1 MVKTKIEFVCREC
14 GASHHQWA
22 GQCLEC
28 KAWNTLEEIV
38 ISKATSS
45 KPESLKDLP
54 ASKVQNLSQIST
66 ENKTRLTT
74 GLSELDRT
82 LGGGL
87 VDGSVVLIGG
97 DPGIGKSTLILQ
109 ALAAINQ
116 SDTTLY
122 VSGEESAEQVSERA
136 IRLGIK
142 EDILFIGETHLEKI
156 LKLSKEIQP
165 KVIVIDSIQTMVTD
179 LSNSAPG
186 SVSQVRDCAAQLTQ
200 YTKQTQTILIM
211 IGHVTKGGALAG
223 PRILEHMVDTVLY
236 FEGDAGG
243 RYRVIRAV
251 KNRYGSVNEISVFAM
266 SEKGLQQVSNPS
278 SIFLSNQKKPSP
290 GSMVMVVREATRPL
304 LIEIQA
310 LVDQAN
316 GPAKRVSVGL
326 DQNRLSLQL
335 AILHKHGGIATFD
348 QDVFVNVVGGIKVSE
363 TASDLVVMMAIASSL
378 RNKVIPKDWIAFG
391 EVGLSGEVRPVFNAS
406 ERLSEAQKQG
416 FKVAIIPKA
425 NAPKKANKAIK
436 IVPIEFL
443 NQAIRYL
450 VESASDL

>member
-1 MVKTKIEFVCREC
+1 MAKTKIEFVCREC
-14 GASHHQWA
+14 GASHYQWA

-28 KAWNTLEEIV
+28 KAWNTLEEVV
-38 ISKATSS
+38 ISQVTSS
-45 KPESLKDLP
+45 RPESLKDLP
-54 ASKVQNLSQIST
+54 ASKVQNLSEITS
-66 ENKTRLTT
+66 ENKKRLTT

-116 SDTTLY
+116 SNATLY
-122 VSGEESAEQVSERA
+122 VSGEESAEQVSGRA
-136 IRLGIK
+136 VRLGIK
-142 EDILFIGETHLEKI
+142 EDILFISETHLEKI
-156 LKLSKEIQP
+156 LKLSKEVQP

-179 LSNSAPG
+179 LSASAPG

-200 YTKQTQTILIM
+200 YTKKTHTILIL

-243 RYRVIRAV
+243 RYRIIRAV
-251 KNRYGSVNEISVFAM
+251 KNRYGSVNEISVFGM
-266 SEKGLQQVSNPS
+266 SGKGLQQVSNPS
-278 SIFLSNQKKPSP
+278 SIFLSNQKTPSP

-378 RNKVIPKDWIAFG
+378 KDKVIPKDWIAFG

-425 NAPKKANKAIK
+425 NTPKKADKGIK

-450 VESASDL
+450 VEST

>member
-1 MVKTKIEFVCREC
+1 MAKTKIEFVCREC
-14 GASHHQWA
+14 GASHYQWA

-28 KAWNTLEEIV
+28 KAWNTLEEVV
-38 ISKATSS
+38 ISQVTSS
-45 KPESLKDLP
+45 RPESLKDLP
-54 ASKVQNLSQIST
+54 ASKVQNLSEITT

-109 ALAAINQ
+109 ALAAINR
-116 SDTTLY
+116 SNATLY

-136 IRLGIK
+136 FRLGIK
-142 EDILFIGETHLEKI
+142 EDILFISETHLEKI
-156 LKLSKEIQP
+156 LKISKEVQP

-179 LSNSAPG
+179 LSASAPG

-200 YTKQTQTILIM
+200 YTKQTHTILIM

-223 PRILEHMVDTVLY
+223 PRILEHMVDAVLY

-266 SEKGLQQVSNPS
+266 SGKGLQQISNPS
-278 SIFLSNQKKPSP
+278 SIFLSNQKTPSP

-378 RNKVIPKDWIAFG
+378 RDKVIPKDWIAFG

-416 FKVAIIPKA
+416 FKVAIIPKS
-425 NAPKKANKAIK
+425 NAPKKTDKGIK

-450 VESASDL
+450 VEST

>member
-1 MVKTKIEFVCREC
+1 MAKTKIEFVCREC
-14 GASHHQWA
+14 GASHYQWA

-38 ISKATSS
+38 VSQVTSS
-45 KPESLKDLP
+45 RPESLKDLP
-54 ASKVQNLSQIST
+54 ASKVQNLSEITT
-66 ENKTRLTT
+66 ENNTRLTT

-109 ALAAINQ
+109 ALAAINR
-116 SDTTLY
+116 SNATLY

-142 EDILFIGETHLEKI
+142 ADILFISETHLEKI
-156 LKLSKEIQP
+156 LKLSKEVQP

-179 LSNSAPG
+179 LSASAPG

-200 YTKQTQTILIM
+200 YTKQTHTILIL

-243 RYRVIRAV
+243 RYRIIRAV
-251 KNRYGSVNEISVFAM
+251 KNRYGSVNEISVFGM
-266 SEKGLQQVSNPS
+266 SGKGLQQVSNPS
-278 SIFLSNQKKPSP
+278 SIFLSNQKTPSP

-425 NAPKKANKAIK
+425 NTPKKADKGIK

-450 VESASDL
+450 VEST

>member
-1 MVKTKIEFVCREC
+1 MAKTKIEFVCREC
-14 GASHHQWA
+14 GASHYQWA

-28 KAWNTLEEIV
+28 KAWNTLEEVV
-38 ISKATSS
+38 ISQVTSS
-45 KPESLKDLP
+45 RPESLKDLP
-54 ASKVQNLSQIST
+54 ASKVQNLSEITT

-116 SDTTLY
+116 SNTTLY

-142 EDILFIGETHLEKI
+142 EDILFISETHLEKI
-156 LKLSKEIQP
+156 LKISKEVQP

-179 LSNSAPG
+179 LSASAPG

-200 YTKQTQTILIM
+200 YTKQTHTILIM

-223 PRILEHMVDTVLY
+223 PRILEHMVDAVLY

-266 SEKGLQQVSNPS
+266 SGKGLQQISNPS
-278 SIFLSNQKKPSP
+278 SIFLSNQKTPSP

-378 RNKVIPKDWIAFG
+378 RDKVIPKDWIAFG

-416 FKVAIIPKA
+416 FKVAIIPKL
-425 NAPKKANKAIK
+425 NAPKKTDKGIK

-450 VESASDL
+450 VEST

>member
-1 MVKTKIEFVCREC
+1 MTKTKIEFVCREC
-14 GASHHQWA
+14 GASHYQWA

-28 KAWNTLEEIV
+28 KAWNTLEEVV
-38 ISKATSS
+38 ISQVTSS
-45 KPESLKDLP
+45 RSESLKDLP
-54 ASKVQNLSQIST
+54 ASKVQNLSEITS
-66 ENKTRLTT
+66 ENNKRLTT

-87 VDGSVVLIGG
+87 VDGSVILIGG

-116 SDTTLY
+116 SNTTLY

-142 EDILFIGETHLEKI
+142 EDILFISETHLEKI
-156 LKLSKEIQP
+156 LKISKEVQP

-179 LSNSAPG
+179 LSASAPG

-200 YTKQTQTILIM
+200 YTKQTHTILIM

-243 RYRVIRAV
+243 RYRIIRAV
-251 KNRYGSVNEISVFAM
+251 KNRYGSVNEISVFGM
-266 SEKGLQQVSNPS
+266 SGKGLQQVSNPS
-278 SIFLSNQKKPSP
+278 SIFLSNQKTPSP

-378 RNKVIPKDWIAFG
+378 KDKVIPKDWIAFG

-425 NAPKKANKAIK
+425 NAPKKADKGIK
-436 IVPIEFL
+436 IIPIEFL

-450 VESASDL
+450 VEST

>member
-1 MVKTKIEFVCREC
+1 MAKTKIEFVCRDC

-28 KAWNTLEEIV
+28 KAWNTLDEIV
-38 ISKATSS
+38 VSQVSS
-45 KPESLKDLP
+45 SRPESLKDLP
-54 ASKVQNLSQIST
+54 ASKLQNLSEIKT
-66 ENKTRLTT
+66 ENNKRLTT

-116 SDTTLY
+116 SNTTLY

-142 EDILFIGETHLEKI
+142 EDILFISETHLEKI
-156 LKLSKEIQP
+156 LKLSKDVQP
-165 KVIVIDSIQTMVTD
+165 KVVVIDSIQTMVTD
-179 LSNSAPG
+179 LSASAPG

-200 YTKQTQTILIM
+200 YTKQTHTILIM

-266 SEKGLQQVSNPS
+266 SGKGLKQVSNPS
-278 SIFLSNQKKPSP
+278 SIFLSNQKTPSP
-290 GSMVMVVREATRPL
+290 GSMVMVVREATKPL

-348 QDVFVNVVGGIKVSE
+348 QDVFVNVVGGIKVNE

-378 RNKVIPKDWIAFG
+378 RSKVIPKDWIAFG

-406 ERLSEAQKQG
+406 ERLAEAQKQG
-416 FKVAIIPKA
+416 FKVAIIPKS
-425 NAPKKANKAIK
+425 NVPKKTDNGIK
-436 IVPIEFL
+436 IVPVEFL

-450 VESASDL
+450 AEGS

>member
-1 MVKTKIEFVCREC
+1 MAKTKIEFVCRDC

-28 KAWNTLEEIV
+28 KAWNTLDEIV
-38 ISKATSS
+38 VSQVSS
-45 KPESLKDLP
+45 SRPESLKDLP
-54 ASKVQNLSQIST
+54 ASKLQNLSEIKT
-66 ENKTRLTT
+66 ENNKRLTT

-87 VDGSVVLIGG
+87 VDSSVVLIGG

-116 SDTTLY
+116 SNTTLY

-142 EDILFIGETHLEKI
+142 EDILFISETHLEKI
-156 LKLSKEIQP
+156 LKLSKDVQP
-165 KVIVIDSIQTMVTD
+165 KVVVIDSIQTMVTD
-179 LSNSAPG
+179 LSASAPG

-200 YTKQTQTILIM
+200 YTKQTHTILIM

-266 SEKGLQQVSNPS
+266 SRKGLQQVSNPS
-278 SIFLSNQKKPSP
+278 SIFLSNQKTPSP
-290 GSMVMVVREATRPL
+290 GSMVMVVREATKPL

-348 QDVFVNVVGGIKVSE
+348 QDVFVNVVGGIKVNE

-378 RNKVIPKDWIAFG
+378 RSKVIPKDWIAFG

-406 ERLSEAQKQG
+406 ERLAEAQKQG
-416 FKVAIIPKA
+416 FKVAIIPKS
-425 NAPKKANKAIK
+425 NVPKKTDNGIK
-436 IVPIEFL
+436 IVPVEFL

-450 VESASDL
+450 VQST